1 MKFITGIVASLV
13 IGSLSFG
20 VFAAQEI
27 TKEEAAKQNLTKV
40 GNITTSKTTS
50 PSDAKADLSKK
61 ADELG
66 GKYYVIIAGE
76 KNERNVHGNAD
87 VYK

>member
-1 MKFITGIVASLV
+1 MKRKIMVAAALFLGTLAS
-13 IGSLSFG
+13 GSVL
-20 VFAAQEI
+20 AAQEI
-27 TKEEAAKQNLTKV
+27 TKEQANQYQEV
-40 GNITTSKTTS
+40 GKISSMKEQTA

-66 GKYYVIIAGE
+66 GKYYVITSAKEGS
-76 KNERNVHGNAD
+76 KMSATAT